1 MTLEWS
7 TNADA
12 SAYSVE
18 GKLPLASSSAWVP
31 KAGTAYYPGSLPDI
45 MHTDASTSTD
55 VTFPAYLV
63 LKDIMAT
70 KADYIK
76 YEADLVTYNAAK
88 KTWDDSV
95 KALSDFYTEI
105 DAMPML

>member
-1 MTLEWS
+1 M
-7 TNADA
+7 
-12 SAYSVE
+12 Y
-18 GKLPLASSSAWVP
+18 
-31 KAGTAYYPGSLPDI
+31 
-45 MHTDASTSTD
+45 TDTSTSTD

-70 KADYIK
+70 KADYTK

-95 KALSDFYTEI
+95 TALSDFYTEI
-105 DAMPML
+105 DAMPEAGFFDFLSPAV